1 MDQYTIQITE
11 SAEQDLHNVSDEN
24 NTVTV
29 VRILYGRR
37 NGISLL

>member
-1 MDQYTIQITE
+1 MDQYTIQIAE
-11 SAEQDLHNVSDEN
+11 PAEQDLHNVSDEN